1 MLRTNSKLA
10 KLNLRRYILD
20 NFDPCNY
27 CTVETWEKM
36 VDGYNGDGFDLAAAY
51 ILRIF
56 ESEKWFGLEKY
67 FRHNHRAAFVDWCQ
81 GLPSV
86 LDCRHYYNSA
96 VEIVADILEETPE
109 ESNRFTECEAENFLT
124 NYIYDALTRAANP
137 ARNYVATFC
146 K

>member
-1 MLRTNSKLA
+1 MLRTNSKIA

-27 CTVETWEKM
+27 CTVETWERM
-36 VDGYNGDGFDLAAAY
+36 VDGYTGDGFELAAAF
-51 ILRIF
+51 ILNIF
-56 ESEKWFGLEKY
+56 EREQWLGLERYYHHDK
-67 FRHNHRAAFVDWCQ
+67 RAAFVGWCQ

-86 LDCRHYYNSA
+86 LKCRHYYNSA

-109 ESNRFTECEAENFLT
+109 EASRFSECDAEKFLT

-137 ARNYVATFC
+137 ARNYVSNFC